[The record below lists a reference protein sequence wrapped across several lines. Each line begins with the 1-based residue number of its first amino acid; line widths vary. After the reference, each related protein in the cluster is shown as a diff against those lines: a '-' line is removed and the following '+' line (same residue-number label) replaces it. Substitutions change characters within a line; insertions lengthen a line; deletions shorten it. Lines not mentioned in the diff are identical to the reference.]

1 MKTITLKKHSL
12 IPGAWVASLG
22 KRKVSIIQSNLQAAL
37 NLVPN
42 LSSVLESFNSATSPG
57 DRVVSSETH
66 RLKVLAS

>member
-1 MKTITLKKHSL
+1 MKNITLKKHSS
-12 IPGAWVASLG
+12 IPGAWVAAIG
-22 KRKVSIIQSNLQAAL
+22 KRKALIVQSNLQAAL

-42 LSSVLESFNSATSPG
+42 LSSVLESFNSETSPG